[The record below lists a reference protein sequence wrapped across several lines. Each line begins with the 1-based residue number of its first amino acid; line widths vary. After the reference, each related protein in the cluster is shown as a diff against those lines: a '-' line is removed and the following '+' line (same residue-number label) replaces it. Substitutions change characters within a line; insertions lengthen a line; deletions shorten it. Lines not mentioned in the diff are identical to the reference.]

1 MRNDAAHVGRRAC
14 GMACV
19 GGRLML
25 RCPLSMCER
34 LVIPPVDPRWG
45 EPRSPAEDL
54 SPAASFPLPRTQL
67 VIRTSD
73 VLLPSAC
80 SSPPSF
86 LPSLLSSSPHF
97 ISSLLSFLLFSS
109 PLLLSSLLFFPLL
122 FPPIPSPPPPVND
135 VPKAEMGGRKGL
147 GFVSSARKDYP
158 IRVKAFLSSPFPPRW
173 PGRTGREQPRAGQ

>member
-1 MRNDAAHVGRRAC
+1 MWYGVRRRSAYVTVSSVHVRTPGDPAC
-14 GMACV
+14 GPSL
-19 GGRLML
+19 GGAQVPCGGPVPRRL
-25 RCPLSMCER
+25 LS
-34 LVIPPVDPRWG
+34 
-45 EPRSPAEDL
+45 
-54 SPAASFPLPRTQL
+54 LPRTQL

-80 SSPPSF
+80 SSPQSF